1 MLYKVAFSKPGK
13 DLDFL
18 DNKTPH
24 SWETVMFTVSFIMF
38 SYVYLVILTV
48 YVYFKIHHTD
58 RWGCASGRY
67 LWGGGGRLYSN
78 SVLALLNN
86 IPARCYVPFSF
97 A

>member
-38 SYVYLVILTV
+38 SYVYLVILCMFTL
-48 YVYFKIHHTD
+48 
-58 RWGCASGRY
+58 RY
-67 LWGGGGRLYSN
+67 TTQIDGAVQAVDIYGVGGGRLYSN